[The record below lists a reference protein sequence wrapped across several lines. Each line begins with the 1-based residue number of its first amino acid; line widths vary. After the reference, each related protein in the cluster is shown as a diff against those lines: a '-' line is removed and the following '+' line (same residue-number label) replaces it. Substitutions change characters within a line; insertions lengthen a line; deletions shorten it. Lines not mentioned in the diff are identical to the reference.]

1 MANGYLI
8 LKCKHCQLCLDA
20 IEYFIFHVL
29 ICNHCGWSY
38 CQDTQEW
45 FDENGNKVEGIKE

>member
-1 MANGYLI
+1 MSKGHLI
-8 LKCKHCQLCLDA
+8 LKCKHCQLGLDA